1 MIFLRSALFNA
12 FFYATLLLWT
22 LAGCI
27 AVFVSARMLKQVEVT
42 WAQINVTALWLIC
55 GIRVEVQGRELLPAG
70 AIILAS
76 QHQSAFD
83 TFIWMILLPR
93 AAYVVKQELCRIPLY
108 GWLLLRLGHIP
119 VDRAAGASALRG
131 LVKAA
136 GTALAS
142 GWQIVIF
149 PEGTRVPAGE
159 RGALQ
164 PGVAALASFSGAPV
178 VPVATDSGQCWG
190 RNAFVKRPGTI
201 HVVIRPALPIGLRR
215 PQLLAALQQS
225 WDEGQAAMR
234 VPVDNSGGKPDEPA
248 SGVE

>member
-42 WAQINVTALWLIC
+42 WAQINVTALRLIC
-55 GIRVEVQGRELLPAG
+55 G

-201 HVVIRPALPIGLRR
+201 HVVIRLALPIGLRR